1 MPSPA
6 AARAGLDS
14 PLQPAALFLKLSP
27 SPSQRKRHLPLLETD
42 RVGLQL
48 LPLEPDQVTTSTAA
62 KCLPPRLLTMSAAF
76 GQTGSRA
83 RGPLRSPAPHSA
95 HRS

>member
-42 RVGLQL
+42 RVGPQL

-83 RGPLRSPAPHSA
+83 
-95 HRS
+95 

>member
-1 MPSPA
+1 MCPPPLRPEPA
-6 AARAGLDS
+6 WTLHS
-14 PLQPAALFLKLSP
+14 SLQLSSLNP

-42 RVGLQL
+42 RVGPQL

-83 RGPLRSPAPHSA
+83 
-95 HRS
+95 